1 MKEINTN
8 TLLGIDAVEVNITTG
23 KDTNIKETEFFHSR
37 TGVRIGR
44 IVKRSGKENGY
55 CMSICFPKLLR
66 KDNRNPFS
74 ISDSIYLDTVYC
86 EIQTQLMSLFKT
98 NIKDIYVKS
107 VEVNATA
114 QLKNPENIKPIMNLF
129 SLMFVQSEQKG
140 HKVFHGENNTAYS
153 NVPLSKNIFRKVEQ
167 TESLHTTRMGHC
179 RYSWKIYDKG
189 RELKEKGKAKE
200 DKGILRIEQKI
211 SARGLKYIK
220 VPLRLDEFLVSNNIK
235 KLVEQY
241 KREFKEFLRIYWWSD
256 RKERFPDCLVNTIV
270 LELEENKGQPL
281 LVAKMHKELLY
292 IDIDIFKRACL
303 KFYPNKKTALQA
315 VRRVRQSQAVMIHEK
330 TIAELVQIFRA
341 IIC

>member
-1 MKEINTN
+1 M
-8 TLLGIDAVEVNITTG
+8 
-23 KDTNIKETEFFHSR
+23 
-37 TGVRIGR
+37 
-44 IVKRSGKENGY
+44 
-55 CMSICFPKLLR
+55 
-66 KDNRNPFS
+66 
-74 ISDSIYLDTVYC
+74 
-86 EIQTQLMSLFKT
+86 
-98 NIKDIYVKS
+98 
-107 VEVNATA
+107 
-114 QLKNPENIKPIMNLF
+114 
-129 SLMFVQSEQKG
+129 
-140 HKVFHGENNTAYS
+140 
-153 NVPLSKNIFRKVEQ
+153 
-167 TESLHTTRMGHC
+167 
-179 RYSWKIYDKG
+179 
-189 RELKEKGKAKE
+189 EKGKAKE

-220 VPLRLDEFLVSNNIK
+220 IPLRLDEFLVSNNIK

-315 VRRVRQSQAVMIHEK
+315 VRRVKQSQAVTCHEN